1 MFLILDPMSMIK
13 AVGRQD
19 GFIGTWGGLLNI
31 PQATGGLILIFTV
44 EDQVIPF
51 TVILTLMIAGQ
62 IHKRA
67 PFSRLTGICHLPW
80 LAMLP
85 WLTWRLISVEHSTIL
100 AAWLVYVAGTIMVS
114 LTFDIFDIF
123 RFIRGDE
130 KFSWAE

>member
-1 MFLILDPMSMIK
+1 
-13 AVGRQD
+13 
-19 GFIGTWGGLLNI
+19 
-31 PQATGGLILIFTV
+31 
-44 EDQVIPF
+44 
-51 TVILTLMIAGQ
+51 LMIAGQ

-85 WLTWRLISVEHSTIL
+85 WLIWRLIIVEHFAIL
-100 AAWLVYVAGTIMVS
+100 AAWLIYVAGTIMVS